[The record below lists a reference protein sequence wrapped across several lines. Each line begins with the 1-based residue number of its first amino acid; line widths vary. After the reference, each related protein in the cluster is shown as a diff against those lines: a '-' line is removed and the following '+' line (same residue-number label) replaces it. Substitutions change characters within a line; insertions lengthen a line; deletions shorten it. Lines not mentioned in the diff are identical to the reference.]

1 MRYHAVKEIT
11 MKLLSFGEILFDVFG
26 DTATLGGAPLN
37 VAAHYRQ
44 LGGESSIISAV
55 GNDELGERALD
66 EIENLD
72 VDSAMIEML
81 DGTPTGRADITLHGK
96 DATYEFNYPAA
107 WDRIRIYDD
116 DIDEIE
122 DGNTII
128 YFGTLALRS
137 TASFLSLQKLLGET
151 APAEVFVDINLRK
164 DFYSDDILSYC
175 LDNATILKINEDEIE
190 VLSDMLA
197 LEKADGKELSSWLFD
212 NTAVETLLLTRGKKG
227 SDLFIKD
234 EKPIHVDCSNVNVVD
249 TVGAGDSLSAAYL
262 FFRYEKKLSPA
273 DALFKATAVADYVVS
288 HKGAIPS
295 YDASLFV

>member
-1 MRYHAVKEIT
+1 MRYHAVKEIS

-72 VDSAMIEML
+72 VDSSMIEML

-107 WDRIRIYDD
+107 WDRIEV
-116 DIDEIE
+116 DEDALE
-122 DGNTII
+122 RYADGSILC
-128 YFGTLALRS
+128 FGTLALRS
-137 TASFLSLQKLLGET
+137 TASFMALEDVLGTTSPE
-151 APAEVFVDINLRK
+151 EVFVDINIRK
-164 DFYSDDILSYC
+164 DFYSDGILGFC
-175 LDNATILKINEDEIE
+175 LDNATILKVNADEVGIITDLVGIDEDTE
-190 VLSDMLA
+190 A
-197 LEKADGKELSSWLFD
+197 LFSWLQEY
-212 NTAVETLLLTRGKKG
+212 TAVERLIVTRGKDG
-227 SDLFIKD
+227 SDLHTS
-234 EKPIHVDCSNVNVVD
+234 EGLIHEGCSEVKVVD

-262 FFRYEKKLSPA
+262 FFRFEKGLS
-273 DALFKATAVADYVVS
+273 DAEALHKATAVADFVVQN
-288 HKGAIPS
+288 KGAIPH
-295 YDASLFV
+295 YDASMFI